1 MVFSTHSLA
10 FLNSLMISGIQS
22 EVQGNG
28 VGSVDAI
35 SFSEGEMGGGVA
47 LSRQP
52 FKFLMTKF

>member
-1 MVFSTHSLA
+1 VFSTHSLA

-35 SFSEGEMGGGVA
+35 SFSEGEMGGG
-47 LSRQP
+47 
-52 FKFLMTKF
+52 